1 MVALNGSVMFQKT
14 LKNRV
19 SCRGVGLH
27 SGATVTMSLVP
38 ADEDA
43 GIVFR
48 RTDLPGA
55 PEIAARFD
63 RVEDTRLCTMIGDG
77 KGLRIGTIE
86 HLMAAFAGLG
96 VDNAVVELDGP
107 EVPVMD
113 GSSAPF
119 VFLIECAGLV
129 EQAKPRRVV
138 RVLAPVEIVEGDK
151 RVMLAPAE
159 GFSIAFEIDFDS
171 AAVARQEIAFD
182 LADGVFKRE
191 LARARTFGFAEQVEQ
206 LRSLGLIRGGSL
218 ENAVVV
224 EGDKVLNEGGL
235 RYDDEFVRHKA
246 LDSIGDLYLAG
257 PIVGAF
263 VGVKSGHDLNNRLL
277 RKLMATPSAWTYDSA
292 EPRRRIAA
300 SGRSTQRLA
309 ASPF

>member
-1 MVALNGSVMFQKT
+1 MRQKT

-27 SGATVTMSLVP
+27 SGATVTMTLVP
-38 ADEDA
+38 ASA
-43 GIVFR
+43 GTGICFR
-48 RTDLPGA
+48 RVDLPDA
-55 PEIAARFD
+55 PEIVARYD
-63 RVEDTRLCTMIGDG
+63 QVEDTRLCTMIGDG
-77 KGLRIGTIE
+77 RGVRIGTIE

-96 VDNAVVELDGP
+96 VDNVIVELDGP

-129 EQAKPRRVV
+129 DLAAPRSVV
-138 RVLAPVEIVEGDK
+138 RVLEPVEVIDGDK
-151 RVMLAPAE
+151 RVRLEPAPE
-159 GFSIAFEIDFDS
+159 GFSVSFAIDFES

-182 LADGVFKRE
+182 LVDGVFKRE
-191 LARARTFGFAEQVEQ
+191 FARARTFGFAEQVEQ
-206 LRSLGLIRGGSL
+206 LRAIGLIRGGSL

-235 RYDDEFVRHKA
+235 RYDDEFVRHKV

-257 PIVGAF
+257 PMVGAF

-277 RKLMATPSAWTYDSA
+277 RKLMATPSAWRRETVA
-292 EPRRRIAA
+292 TPRRVAA
-300 SGRSTQRLA
+300 SGRAPARMA
-309 ASPF
+309 AAPY

>member
-1 MVALNGSVMFQKT
+1 MLQKT

-27 SGATVTMSLVP
+27 SGATVTMTLVP
-38 ADEDA
+38 ATDGS
-43 GIVFR
+43 GIRFR
-48 RTDLPGA
+48 RVDLPGA
-55 PEIAARFD
+55 PEIEARFD
-63 RVEDTRLCTMIGDG
+63 CVEDTRLCTMLGDG
-77 KGLRIGTIE
+77 NGVRIGTIE
-86 HLMAAFAGLG
+86 HLMAAFAGMG
-96 VDNAVVELDGP
+96 VDNVVVELDGP

-119 VFLIECAGLV
+119 VFLIECAGLQ
-129 EQAKPRRVV
+129 EQTSRRQVL
-138 RVLAPVEIVEGDK
+138 RVLEPLEVVDGDK
-151 RVMLAPAE
+151 RVMLSPAE

-191 LARARTFGFAEQVEQ
+191 LARARTFGFAEQVDQ

-235 RYDDEFVRHKA
+235 RYEDEFVRHKV

-257 PIVGAF
+257 PIQGAF

-277 RKLMATPSAWTYDSA
+277 RKLIATPSAW
-292 EPRRRIAA
+292 RREAIGATRRVAA
-300 SGRSTQRLA
+300 SGRTTARVA
-309 ASPF
+309 AAPF